1 MPVFLPIAAVIAI
14 LTATAPSSPPKQL
27 RTIRVE
33 QDITPAQ
40 IREAGRA
47 LCAKPDST
55 HVLDVMCGR

>member
-14 LTATAPSSPPKQL
+14 LTATAPSQPKQL

-40 IREAGRA
+40 IREAGRT